1 MRENYK
7 KRSYP
12 FVLTVGKGLEVVKLS
27 NIFVQRLALLEI
39 PRNKTLQSILLVFH
53 LSVLV
58 LYSYKL
64 MKHIKHS

>member
-7 KRSYP
+7 KISYP

-27 NIFVQRLALLEI
+27 NIFVQRLTLLEI
-39 PRNKTLQSILLVFH
+39 PRNKKLQSILLVFH

-64 MKHIKHS
+64 MKQIKHS